1 MSTPRRR
8 RAITALAA
16 ILTLS
21 IGGGGLAFLRARDAS
36 AAQWAHVDPIADD
49 TTYQDAA
56 LLERAW
62 QLPAAR
68 HYRARFVSQP
78 NGSFCGPTSIV
89 DVMRSL
95 DQPAELSTV
104 LEGTD
109 IATFAGFLP
118 SGITLDQ
125 LATLA
130 RARLPSRRV
139 TIHRD
144 FDLATFRALL
154 AQHANSESDRIVVNF
169 HRGPLFA
176 RGAGHHSPIGGYLP
190 DDDLVFVLDVNDDYD
205 PWLVPTERLFAAMD
219 TVDGASGLE
228 RGLIVIESV
237 E

>member
-8 RAITALAA
+8 RWIAALAA
-16 ILTLS
+16 VLTLS
-21 IGGGGLAFLRARDAS
+21 IGGGAFAFVRSRDAA
-36 AAQWAHVDPIADD
+36 AAQWAQVDPIADD
-49 TTYQDAA
+49 ASYQDDT
-56 LLERAW
+56 LLGRAW

-68 HYRARFVSQP
+68 RYHARFVSQP

-95 DQPAELSTV
+95 DQPGELSTV

-109 IATFAGFLP
+109 ITTIAGFLP

-130 RARLPSRRV
+130 RTRLPSRRV

-154 AQHANSESDRIVVNF
+154 ARHANSESDRIVVNF

-176 RGAGHHSPIGGYLP
+176 RGGGHHSPIGGYLP

-228 RGLIVIESV
+228 RGLIVIDSIE
-237 E
+237 